1 MLVIPTYTICNT
13 STTYNIN
20 ITNITYNDGNFVIYN
35 SKIPVLPI
43 TIILTIN
50 HYIIFIIITT
60 HGTILY

>member
-20 ITNITYNDGNFVIYN
+20 ITNINYNDGNFVIYN

-60 HGTILY
+60 HGIILY